1 MKFLNFSNFRNNP
14 NLRILDLNAN
24 RLTALPI
31 NAFTGSSIEYLDLAM
46 NRLQTLLPPVYI
58 NINQTL
64 QTLDLLG
71 NNIVSISSDSFSNIR
86 NIRRLILNNNPL
98 WNIPGDAFRF
108 LDNLA
113 DLFMGSIGITE
124 LNPGW
129 FETLPSLESLHIQ
142 QNNIGEIPNGIFAS
156 NLRLRVLEFYRNN
169 VRSLNVAAFG
179 QPQSLQNILAQ
190 NNRIRAFDP
199 AIIDRARNLNW
210 LMLSGNICNRDDFFN
225 VQNNLDFVRERLNF
239 CFANSGPEIL
249 QCRFG
254 LYDQDYTCSLQIFN
268 PLGRENFEIIEGE
281 HMEGRSNNDV
291 THLYSG
297 YGNTLNVPEIICQQ
311 FPNLVEIS
319 LLADQIEYIDHLS
332 FSRCERIERIWL
344 YANLIETIPDFVFM

>member
-1 MKFLNFSNFRNNP
+1 LIS
-14 NLRILDLNAN
+14 LSV
-24 RLTALPI
+24 
-31 NAFTGSSIEYLDLAM
+31 NAFTGSSLEYLDLAL
-46 NRLQTLLPPVYI
+46 NRLQSFNPTSFQSINETLL
-58 NINQTL
+58 
-64 QTLDLLG
+64 TLDLLG
-71 NNIVSISSDSFSNIR
+71 NSIVSLPPDGFSNIR

-98 WNIPGDAFRF
+98 WNIPSDAFRF
-108 LDNLA
+108 MTNLV
-113 DLFMGSIGITE
+113 DLFMGSLGLWE

-129 FETLPSLESLHIQ
+129 FESLPALESLHIQ

-156 NLRLRVLEFYRNN
+156 NLRLRVLEFYLNN

-225 VQNNLDFVRERLNF
+225 VQNNLEFVRERLNF

-249 QCRFG
+249 QCRYS

-268 PLGRENFEIIEGE
+268 PLGRENFDVIEGE
-281 HMEGRSNNDV
+281 HMAGRSNNDV

-311 FPNLVEIS
+311 FPNLVEFS

-332 FSRCERIERIWL
+332 FTRCARIERIWL
-344 YANLIETIPDFVFM
+344 YANLIEVIPDFVFM